1 MGIFGQSEEKKKE
14 KEVRQEAKGLT
25 KELVNAGMD
34 KNAAKN
40 YLDVLQELVLE
51 AQMQRDTYLT
61 SKKRMASVL
70 LMIEI
75 LLEDITEREPAKVR
89 GDLARL
95 CINLTDIFHECTI
108 REDDMDFATT
118 YQFIHRAA
126 MEYEGDTRLM
136 LQSELENL
144 EHMIREI
151 IEWEE
156 PDFCALALFCKYGKR
171 EELADIENR
180 QRNEMLLKY
189 YRGQYW
195 DDFEK
200 ELVSIGMLER
210 VQNWIEKTMG
220 LRS

>member
-1 MGIFGQSEEKKKE
+1 MGIFGQSTEKKKE
-14 KEVRQEAKGLT
+14 KEIRQEAKVLM

-40 YLDVLQELVLE
+40 YLEVLQELVLVAYQQRE
-51 AQMQRDTYLT
+51 AYLV
-61 SKKRMASVL
+61 SKKRMASEL
-70 LMIEI
+70 LIIEI
-75 LLEDITEREPAKVR
+75 LLEDIAEREPAKVR

-108 REDDMDFATT
+108 REDDTDFATT
-118 YQFIHRAA
+118 YQFLHRAA
-126 MEYEGDTRLM
+126 KEYEGDTRLM

-144 EHMIREI
+144 EHMISEI

-180 QRNEMLLKY
+180 QRNEMLLRY

-210 VQNWIEKTMG
+210 VQSWIDKTVKEK
-220 LRS
+220 

>member
-1 MGIFGQSEEKKKE
+1 MGIFGQSAEKKKE
-14 KEVRQEAKGLT
+14 KEVRQEVKGLV

-40 YLDVLQELVLE
+40 YLEVLQELVLE
-51 AQMQRDTYLT
+51 AQQQRDTYLI
-61 SKKRMASVL
+61 SKKRMASEL
-70 LMIEI
+70 LIIEL
-75 LLEDITEREPAKVR
+75 LLEDIAEREPAKVR
-89 GDLARL
+89 VDLARL

-108 REDDMDFATT
+108 REDDMDFKTT
-118 YQFIHRAA
+118 YEFLHREAK
-126 MEYEGDTRLM
+126 EYEGATRIM

-144 EHMIREI
+144 QHMISEI

-171 EELADIENR
+171 EELADLENR
-180 QRNEMLLKY
+180 QRNEMLLRY

-200 ELVSIGMLER
+200 ELVAVGMLEQ
-210 VQNWIEKTMG
+210 VQNWIDKTVKEK
-220 LRS
+220 